1 MSQQKLEK
9 LTSILTEMKSV
20 VVAFS
25 GGVDSSFLL
34 KVARDVLGDKVVAA
48 VGISDT
54 YKPDELLEAE
64 NIAKML
70 GVKLIKVYTDEFSD
84 PNFVNN
90 PPDRCY
96 YCKKSLFSKLIEL
109 KEQLSFKYVADGANL
124 DDNKDYRPGHR
135 AIEEL
140 GIRSPLREAGFTKDE
155 IRSFAR
161 EMGLPN
167 WNKPAEACLASRF
180 PYHTKITKEN
190 LQKIYLGEKY
200 LKGLGFNIV
209 RVRFHDPIA
218 RIELS
223 PEELLKAVEMRQD
236 IVKYFQD
243 LGFNYTCL
251 DLLGYRTGSMNEI
264 LEEF

>member
-1 MSQQKLEK
+1 MAQQKLTK
-9 LTSILTEMKSV
+9 LTSILTEMESV

-96 YCKKSLFSKLIEL
+96 YCKKSLFTKLIEL
-109 KEQLSFKYVADGANL
+109 KEQLNFNYVVDGANL
-124 DDNKDYRPGHR
+124 DDNNDYRPGHR
-135 AIEEL
+135 AIAEL
-140 GIRSPLREAGFTKDE
+140 GVRSPLREAGFTKEE
-155 IRSFAR
+155 IRRFAR

-180 PYHTKITKEN
+180 PYHTKITKES
-190 LQKIYLGEKY
+190 LRKIYSGEKH
-200 LKGLGFNIV
+200 LKDLGFNIV
-209 RVRFHDPIA
+209 RVRFHDPVA
-218 RIELS
+218 RIELA
-223 PEELLKAVEMRQD
+223 PEELSLAVEKRTE
-236 IVKYFQD
+236 ILNHFHE
-243 LGFNYTCL
+243 LGFKYVCL
-251 DLLGYRTGSMNEI
+251 DLQGYRTGSMNEV
-264 LEEF
+264 LEAR

>member
-1 MSQQKLEK
+1 MAQQKLTK
-9 LTSILTEMKSV
+9 LTSILTEMDSV

-34 KVARDVLGDKVVAA
+34 KVAKDTLGDKVVAA

-54 YKPDELLEAE
+54 YKPEELLAAE
-64 NIAKML
+64 DLAIKL

-109 KEQLSFKYVADGANL
+109 KKQLNFNYVVDGANL
-124 DDNKDYRPGHR
+124 DDNNDYRPGHR
-135 AIEEL
+135 AIAEL
-140 GIRSPLREAGFTKDE
+140 GVRSPLREAGFTKEE
-155 IRSFAR
+155 IRRFAR
-161 EMGLPN
+161 ELGLPN

-180 PYHTKITKEN
+180 PYHTKITKES
-190 LQKIYLGEKY
+190 LQKIYSGEKY
-200 LKGLGFNIV
+200 LKDLGFNIV
-209 RVRFHDPIA
+209 RVRFHDPVA
-218 RIELS
+218 RIELA
-223 PEELLKAVEMRQD
+223 PEELGKAVEMRQD

-243 LGFNYTCL
+243 LGFNYICL
-251 DLLGYRTGSMNEI
+251 DLLGYRTGSMNEV
-264 LEEF
+264 LEAR